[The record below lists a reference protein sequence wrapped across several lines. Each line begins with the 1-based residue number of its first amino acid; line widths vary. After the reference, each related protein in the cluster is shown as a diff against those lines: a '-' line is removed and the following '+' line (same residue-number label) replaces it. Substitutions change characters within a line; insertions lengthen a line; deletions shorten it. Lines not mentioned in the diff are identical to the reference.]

1 MIVAFLS
8 SSGKKLLFDFRV
20 MHPFSNSSGTQERS
34 RMHKSSSNRIG
45 KRRPHSDRIFLLY
58 FESGRAWIPRNIS
71 YLRRGPIVISCNLWL
86 DHLNYL
92 SCQSFS
98 FIFMYRTLYNH
109 INTISKLCI
118 IIVLQIVLRPVMN
131 YKELFIRKY
140 GHIHDTA
147 ILN

>member
-71 YLRRGPIVISCNLWL
+71 YLRRGPIVNSYNLWL

-92 SCQSFS
+92 SCQSLVSYSCTERYTIISIQSPNFVLLQCFKS
-98 FIFMYRTLYNH
+98 F
-109 INTISKLCI
+109 
-118 IIVLQIVLRPVMN
+118 LRPVMN

-140 GHIHDTA
+140 GHFHDTA